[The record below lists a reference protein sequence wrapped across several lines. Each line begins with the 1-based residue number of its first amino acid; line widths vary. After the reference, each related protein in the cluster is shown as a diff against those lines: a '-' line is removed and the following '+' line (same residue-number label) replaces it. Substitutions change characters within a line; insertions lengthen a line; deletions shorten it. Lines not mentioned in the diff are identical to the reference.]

1 LSFISIFFTNFL
13 LYFEVSTA
21 KLTFFRS
28 LIFIFI
34 KERNIFYIDLQINK
48 LEMTNHREA
57 KSVDW
62 CCYLRRQLLYLL
74 PVFACRKPGL
84 MSCIWCSQF
93 GGPSCSSL

>member
-1 LSFISIFFTNFL
+1 
-13 LYFEVSTA
+13 
-21 KLTFFRS
+21 
-28 LIFIFI
+28 
-34 KERNIFYIDLQINK
+34 
-48 LEMTNHREA
+48 MTNHREA

-93 GGPSCSSL
+93 GGPLFSGVASLFICVATLVVALRTKPYAGEARVCILYFVY